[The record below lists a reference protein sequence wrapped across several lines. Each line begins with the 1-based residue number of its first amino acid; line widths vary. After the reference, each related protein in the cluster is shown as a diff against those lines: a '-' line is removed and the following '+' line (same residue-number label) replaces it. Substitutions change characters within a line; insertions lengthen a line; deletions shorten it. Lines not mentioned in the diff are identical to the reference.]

1 MRRWR
6 RLAVPAVAALALCSC
21 SAGGTPA
28 VHHARQAGG
37 GTIVLSCADSA
48 GPQGRDVTLPVTDG
62 VQGLAGR
69 ADPAELVPVTGHWQI
84 GKAFLAVAPDAAPY
98 RTVSIVR
105 PATAR
110 LFYADPQTW
119 GTITNAGRVARARTS
134 VRLPACGRD
143 YSGYTGGILVQAASC
158 VTVSIS
164 APGGKPAVLTIP
176 VGMSGCG
183 ETSGRSG

>member
-1 MRRWR
+1 
-6 RLAVPAVAALALCSC
+6 
-21 SAGGTPA
+21 
-28 VHHARQAGG
+28 VHHARQVG
-37 GTIVLSCADSA
+37 GTIVLRCADSA

-62 VQGLAGR
+62 VQGLVGR
-69 ADPAELVPVTGHWQI
+69 ADPAELLPETGHWQI

-105 PATAR
+105 PTTAM

-119 GTITNAGRVARARTS
+119 GTITNADRIARARAL

-164 APGGKPAVLTIP
+164 APGGKPAVFTIP
-176 VGMSGCG
+176 VGMSACG
-183 ETSGRSG
+183 ETSGRS